1 MRYRIYILLMAMI
14 TMAVIAC
21 VIGEA
26 GTLWIAGLCVASLIT
41 TALLARA
48 VHTPLKAAQNGMY
61 LLREQ
66 DFASRLRPTG
76 QADADRIVELYN
88 TLIDSMRAERLKNL
102 EQDRFLSQV
111 VDVSPLGIAICDF
124 DGRIVQTNR
133 AWDRMQSPQLAL
145 AIDGVADGDTA
156 TVRVADS
163 LIVRISRLWFMDK
176 GFRRRFILVE
186 KLTEE
191 IAAAQKQMFNT
202 IVRTIGHEVNNS
214 LGSVMSVLESL
225 GEMHAGDALAA
236 DAITSCSTS
245 CANLV
250 GFVRGYADIVKLP
263 APVMEQVDLKEWLT
277 RLRPTLQAL
286 GADHG
291 ITLTLILGAGET
303 HSCFDPMLMERVMVN
318 LVKNAVESIAAR
330 KNEAPEKSASADM
343 PDVADASDRQ
353 GAIIV
358 KVDTVS
364 EPEAPTC
371 HLLSVTDNGKGISPE
386 VSRKLFTP
394 FFSTK
399 NPDRGLGLM
408 LVTDILRA
416 HRSRFSL
423 STSAETSLTTFSFTL
438 P

>member
-1 MRYRIYILLMAMI
+1 MVVL
-14 TMAVIAC
+14 TVAVVVCA
-21 VIGEA
+21 VGEA
-26 GTLWIAGLCVASLIT
+26 GTVWIVGLCVALLLV
-41 TALLARA
+41 TALLAQA
-48 VHTPLKAAQNGMY
+48 VHSPLKAVQNGMY

-66 DFASRLRPTG
+66 DFSSRLRPIG
-76 QADADRIVELYN
+76 QADADMVVEVYN
-88 TLIDSMRAERLKNL
+88 SVIDSMRAERLKNL
-102 EQDRFLSQV
+102 EQNRFLSQV
-111 VDVSPLGIAICDF
+111 VDASPLGVAICDF

-133 AWDRMQSPQLAL
+133 AWEKMQSPRLAK
-145 AIDGVADGDTA
+145 AIDSIADGTTG

-186 KLTEE
+186 KLTDE
-191 IAAAQKQMFNT
+191 IVAAEKQMFNT

-225 GEMHAGDALAA
+225 EEMHAGDPLTA
-236 DAITSCSTS
+236 DAITSCSAS

-263 APVMEQVDLKEWLT
+263 APVPEQVDLHEWLM

-286 GADHG
+286 VAGRG
-291 ITLTLILGAGET
+291 ITLEMNLGEGEAP
-303 HSCFDPMLMERVMVN
+303 SRIDPMLMERVLVN
-318 LVKNAVESIAAR
+318 IVKNAAESIGD
-330 KNEAPEKSASADM
+330 EKKG
-343 PDVADASDRQ
+343 V
-353 GAIIV
+353 I
-358 KVDTVS
+358 TVS
-364 EPEAPTC
+364 LAAVTEPDTPAC

-386 VSRKLFTP
+386 ASKKLFTP

-423 STSAETSLTTFSFTL
+423 STSPETSLTTFSFTL

>member
-1 MRYRIYILLMAMI
+1 MVVL
-14 TMAVIAC
+14 TVAVVVCA
-21 VIGEA
+21 VGEG
-26 GTLWIAGLCVASLIT
+26 GTLWIVGLCVALLLV
-41 TALLARA
+41 TALLAQA
-48 VHTPLKAAQNGMY
+48 VHSPLKAVQNGMY

-66 DFASRLRPTG
+66 DFSSRLRPIG
-76 QADADRIVELYN
+76 QADADMVVEVYN
-88 TLIDSMRAERLKNL
+88 SVIDSMRAERLKNL
-102 EQDRFLSQV
+102 EQNRFLSQV
-111 VDVSPLGIAICDF
+111 VDASPLGVAICDF

-133 AWDRMQSPQLAL
+133 AWEKMQSPRLAK
-145 AIDGVADGDTA
+145 AIDSISDGTTD

-186 KLTEE
+186 KLTDE
-191 IAAAQKQMFNT
+191 IVAAEKQMFNT

-225 GEMHAGDALAA
+225 EEMHAGDPLTA
-236 DAITSCSTS
+236 DAITSCSAS

-263 APVMEQVDLKEWLT
+263 APVPEPVDLNEWLM
-277 RLRPTLQAL
+277 RLRPALQAL
-286 GADHG
+286 VTGRG
-291 ITLTLILGAGET
+291 ITLEMNLGEGEAP
-303 HSCFDPMLMERVMVN
+303 SRIDPMLMERVLVN
-318 LVKNAVESIAAR
+318 IVKNAAESIGD
-330 KNEAPEKSASADM
+330 EKKG
-343 PDVADASDRQ
+343 V
-353 GAIIV
+353 I
-358 KVDTVS
+358 TVS
-364 EPEAPTC
+364 LAAVTEPDTPAC

-386 VSRKLFTP
+386 ASKKLFTP

-423 STSAETSLTTFSFTL
+423 STSPETSLTTFSFTL

>member
-1 MRYRIYILLMAMI
+1 MVVL
-14 TMAVIAC
+14 TVAVVVCA
-21 VIGEA
+21 VGEG
-26 GTLWIAGLCVASLIT
+26 GTLWIVGLCVALLLV
-41 TALLARA
+41 TALLAQA
-48 VHTPLKAAQNGMY
+48 VHSPLKAVQNGMY

-66 DFASRLRPTG
+66 DFSSRLRPIG
-76 QADADRIVELYN
+76 QADADMVVEVYN
-88 TLIDSMRAERLKNL
+88 SVIDSMRAERLKNL
-102 EQDRFLSQV
+102 EQNRFLSQV
-111 VDVSPLGIAICDF
+111 VDASPLGVAICDF

-133 AWDRMQSPQLAL
+133 AWEKMQSPRLAK
-145 AIDGVADGDTA
+145 AIDSISDGTTG

-186 KLTEE
+186 KLTDE
-191 IAAAQKQMFNT
+191 IVAAEKQMFNT

-225 GEMHAGDALAA
+225 GEMHAGDALAV

-263 APVMEQVDLKEWLT
+263 APVPEPVDLNEWLM

-286 GADHG
+286 VTGRG
-291 ITLTLILGAGET
+291 ITLEMNLGEGEAP
-303 HSCFDPMLMERVMVN
+303 SRIDPMLMERVLVN
-318 LVKNAVESIAAR
+318 IVKNAAESIGD
-330 KNEAPEKSASADM
+330 EKKG
-343 PDVADASDRQ
+343 V
-353 GAIIV
+353 I
-358 KVDTVS
+358 TVS
-364 EPEAPTC
+364 LAAVTEPDTPAC

-386 VSRKLFTP
+386 ASKKLFTP

-423 STSAETSLTTFSFTL
+423 STSPETSLTTFSFTL

>member
-1 MRYRIYILLMAMI
+1 MRYRIYILLMAI
-14 TMAVIAC
+14 LIIAVVVCA
-21 VIGEA
+21 VGEG
-26 GTLWIAGLCVASLIT
+26 GTLWIVGLCVALLLV
-41 TALLARA
+41 TALLAQA
-48 VHTPLKAAQNGMY
+48 VHSPLKAVQNGMY

-66 DFASRLRPTG
+66 DFSSRLRPIG
-76 QADADRIVELYN
+76 QADADMVVEVYN
-88 TLIDSMRAERLKNL
+88 SVIDSMRAERLKNL
-102 EQDRFLSQV
+102 EQNRFLSQV
-111 VDVSPLGIAICDF
+111 VDASPLGVAICDF

-133 AWDRMQSPQLAL
+133 AWEKMQSPRLAK
-145 AIDGVADGDTA
+145 AIDSIADGTTG

-186 KLTEE
+186 KLTDE
-191 IAAAQKQMFNT
+191 IVAAEKQMFNT

-225 GEMHAGDALAA
+225 EEMHAGDPLTA
-236 DAITSCSTS
+236 DAITSCSAS

-263 APVMEQVDLKEWLT
+263 APVPEQIDLNEWLM

-286 GADHG
+286 VTGRA
-291 ITLTLILGAGET
+291 ITLEMNLGEGEAP
-303 HSCFDPMLMERVMVN
+303 SRIDPMLMERVLVN
-318 LVKNAVESIAAR
+318 IVKNAAESIGD
-330 KNEAPEKSASADM
+330 EKKG
-343 PDVADASDRQ
+343 V
-353 GAIIV
+353 I
-358 KVDTVS
+358 TVS
-364 EPEAPTC
+364 LAAVTEPDTPAC
-371 HLLSVTDNGKGISPE
+371 HLLAVTDNGKGISPE
-386 VSRKLFTP
+386 ASKKLFTP

-423 STSAETSLTTFSFTL
+423 STSPETSLTTFSFTL

>member
-1 MRYRIYILLMAMI
+1 MRYRIYILLMVVITVAMI
-14 TMAVIAC
+14 ACAV
-21 VIGEA
+21 GEV

-48 VHTPLKAAQNGMY
+48 VHTPLKAVQNGMY

-66 DFASRLRPTG
+66 DFSSRLRPIG
-76 QADADRIVELYN
+76 QADADMVVEVYN
-88 TLIDSMRAERLKNL
+88 SVIDSMRAERLKNL
-102 EQDRFLSQV
+102 EQNRFLSQV
-111 VDVSPLGIAICDF
+111 VDASPLGVAICDF

-133 AWDRMQSPQLAL
+133 AWEKMQSPRLAK
-145 AIDGVADGDTA
+145 AIDSISDGTTG

-186 KLTEE
+186 KLTDE
-191 IAAAQKQMFNT
+191 IVAAEKQMFNT

-225 GEMHAGDALAA
+225 GEMHAGDPLTA
-236 DAITSCSTS
+236 DAITSCSAS

-263 APVMEQVDLKEWLT
+263 APVPEPVDLNEWLM
-277 RLRPTLQAL
+277 RLRPALQAL
-286 GADHG
+286 VTGRG
-291 ITLTLILGAGET
+291 ITLEMNLGAGEAP
-303 HSCFDPMLMERVMVN
+303 SRIDPMLMERVLVN
-318 LVKNAVESIAAR
+318 IVKNAAESIGD
-330 KNEAPEKSASADM
+330 EKKG
-343 PDVADASDRQ
+343 V
-353 GAIIV
+353 I
-358 KVDTVS
+358 TVS
-364 EPEAPTC
+364 LAAVTEPDTPAC

-386 VSRKLFTP
+386 ASKKLFTP

-423 STSAETSLTTFSFTL
+423 STSPETSLTTFSFTL

>member
-1 MRYRIYILLMAMI
+1 MRYRVYIVLMVVL
-14 TMAVIAC
+14 TVAVVVCA
-21 VIGEA
+21 VGEG
-26 GTLWIAGLCVASLIT
+26 GTLWIVGLCVALLLV
-41 TALLARA
+41 TALLAQA
-48 VHTPLKAAQNGMY
+48 VHSPLKAVQNGMY

-66 DFASRLRPTG
+66 DFSSRLRPIG
-76 QADADRIVELYN
+76 QADADMVVEVYN
-88 TLIDSMRAERLKNL
+88 SVIDSMRAERLKNL
-102 EQDRFLSQV
+102 EQNRFLSQV
-111 VDVSPLGIAICDF
+111 VDASPLGVAICDF

-133 AWDRMQSPQLAL
+133 AWEKMQSPRLAK
-145 AIDGVADGDTA
+145 AIDSISDGTTG

-186 KLTEE
+186 KLTDE
-191 IAAAQKQMFNT
+191 IVAAEKQMFNT

-225 GEMHAGDALAA
+225 GEMHAGDALAV

-263 APVMEQVDLKEWLT
+263 APVPEPVDLNEWLM

-286 GADHG
+286 VTGRG
-291 ITLTLILGAGET
+291 ITLEMNLGEGEAP
-303 HSCFDPMLMERVMVN
+303 SRIDPMLMERVLVN
-318 LVKNAVESIAAR
+318 IVKNAAESIGD
-330 KNEAPEKSASADM
+330 EKKG
-343 PDVADASDRQ
+343 V
-353 GAIIV
+353 I
-358 KVDTVS
+358 TVS
-364 EPEAPTC
+364 LAAVTEPDTPAC

-386 VSRKLFTP
+386 ASKKLFTP

-423 STSAETSLTTFSFTL
+423 STSPETSLTTFSFTL

>member
-1 MRYRIYILLMAMI
+1 MVVL
-14 TMAVIAC
+14 TVAVVVCA
-21 VIGEA
+21 VGEG
-26 GTLWIAGLCVASLIT
+26 GTLWIVGLCVALLLV
-41 TALLARA
+41 TALLAQA
-48 VHTPLKAAQNGMY
+48 VHSPLKAVQNGMY

-66 DFASRLRPTG
+66 DFSSRLRPIG
-76 QADADRIVELYN
+76 QADADMVVEVYN
-88 TLIDSMRAERLKNL
+88 SVIDSMRAERLKNL
-102 EQDRFLSQV
+102 EQNRFLSQV
-111 VDVSPLGIAICDF
+111 VDASPLGVAICDF

-133 AWDRMQSPQLAL
+133 AWEKMQSPRLAK
-145 AIDGVADGDTA
+145 AIDSIADGTTG

-186 KLTEE
+186 KLTDEI
-191 IAAAQKQMFNT
+191 IAAEKQMFNT

-225 GEMHAGDALAA
+225 EEMHAGDPLTA
-236 DAITSCSTS
+236 DAITSCSAS

-263 APVMEQVDLKEWLT
+263 APVPEQIDLHEWLM
-277 RLRPTLQAL
+277 RLRPALQAL
-286 GADHG
+286 VAGRG
-291 ITLTLILGAGET
+291 ITLEMNLGEGEAP
-303 HSCFDPMLMERVMVN
+303 SRIDPMLMERVLVN
-318 LVKNAVESIAAR
+318 IVKNAAESIGD
-330 KNEAPEKSASADM
+330 EKKG
-343 PDVADASDRQ
+343 V
-353 GAIIV
+353 I
-358 KVDTVS
+358 TVS
-364 EPEAPTC
+364 LAAVTEPDTPAC

-386 VSRKLFTP
+386 ASKKLFTP

-423 STSAETSLTTFSFTL
+423 STSPDTSLTTFSFTL

>member
-1 MRYRIYILLMAMI
+1 MRYRVYIVLMVVL
-14 TMAVIAC
+14 TVAVVVCA
-21 VIGEA
+21 VGEG
-26 GTLWIAGLCVASLIT
+26 GTLWIVGLCVALLLV
-41 TALLARA
+41 TALLAQA
-48 VHTPLKAAQNGMY
+48 VHSPLKAVQNGMY

-66 DFASRLRPTG
+66 DFSSRLRPIG
-76 QADADRIVELYN
+76 QADADMVVEVYN
-88 TLIDSMRAERLKNL
+88 SVIDSMRAERLKNL
-102 EQDRFLSQV
+102 EQNRFLSQV
-111 VDVSPLGIAICDF
+111 VDASPLGVAICDF

-133 AWDRMQSPQLAL
+133 AWEKMQSPRLAK
-145 AIDGVADGDTA
+145 AIDSISDGTTG

-186 KLTEE
+186 KLTDE
-191 IAAAQKQMFNT
+191 IVAAEKQMFNT

-225 GEMHAGDALAA
+225 EEMHAGDPLTA
-236 DAITSCSTS
+236 DAITSCSAS

-263 APVMEQVDLKEWLT
+263 APVPEQVDLNEWLM
-277 RLRPTLQAL
+277 RLRPALQAL
-286 GADHG
+286 VTGRG
-291 ITLTLILGAGET
+291 ITLEMNLGEGEAP
-303 HSCFDPMLMERVMVN
+303 SRIDPMLMERVLVN
-318 LVKNAVESIAAR
+318 IVKNAAESIGD
-330 KNEAPEKSASADM
+330 EKKG
-343 PDVADASDRQ
+343 V
-353 GAIIV
+353 I
-358 KVDTVS
+358 TVS
-364 EPEAPTC
+364 LAAVTEPDTPAC

-386 VSRKLFTP
+386 ASKKLFTP

-423 STSAETSLTTFSFTL
+423 STSPETSLTTFSFTL

>member
-1 MRYRIYILLMAMI
+1 MVVL
-14 TMAVIAC
+14 TVAVVVCA
-21 VIGEA
+21 VGEA
-26 GTLWIAGLCVASLIT
+26 GTVWIVGLCVALLLV
-41 TALLARA
+41 TALLAQA
-48 VHTPLKAAQNGMY
+48 VHSPLKAVQNGMY

-66 DFASRLRPTG
+66 DFSSRLRPIG
-76 QADADRIVELYN
+76 QADADMVVEVYN
-88 TLIDSMRAERLKNL
+88 SVIDSMRAERLKNL
-102 EQDRFLSQV
+102 EQNRFLSQV
-111 VDVSPLGIAICDF
+111 VDASPLGVAICDF

-133 AWDRMQSPQLAL
+133 AWEKMQSPRLAK
-145 AIDGVADGDTA
+145 AIDSISDGTTG

-186 KLTEE
+186 KLTDE
-191 IAAAQKQMFNT
+191 IVAAEKQMFNT

-225 GEMHAGDALAA
+225 GEMHAGDPLTA
-236 DAITSCSTS
+236 DAITSCSAS

-263 APVMEQVDLKEWLT
+263 APVPEQVDLHEWLM
-277 RLRPTLQAL
+277 RLRPALQAL
-286 GADHG
+286 VAGRG
-291 ITLTLILGAGET
+291 ITLEMNLGEGEAP
-303 HSCFDPMLMERVMVN
+303 SRIDPMLMERVLVN
-318 LVKNAVESIAAR
+318 IVKNAAESIGD
-330 KNEAPEKSASADM
+330 EKKG
-343 PDVADASDRQ
+343 V
-353 GAIIV
+353 I
-358 KVDTVS
+358 TVS
-364 EPEAPTC
+364 LAAVTEPDTPAC

-386 VSRKLFTP
+386 ASKKLFTP

-408 LVTDILRA
+408 LVTDILRD

-423 STSAETSLTTFSFTL
+423 STSPETSLTTFSFTL

>member
-1 MRYRIYILLMAMI
+1 MRYRIYILLMVVITVAMI
-14 TMAVIAC
+14 ACAV
-21 VIGEA
+21 GEA
-26 GTLWIAGLCVASLIT
+26 GTLWIVGLCVALLLV
-41 TALLARA
+41 TALLAQA
-48 VHTPLKAAQNGMY
+48 VHSPLKAVQNGMY

-76 QADADRIVELYN
+76 QADADMVVEVYN
-88 TLIDSMRAERLKNL
+88 SVIDSMRAERLKNL
-102 EQDRFLSQV
+102 EQNRFLSQV
-111 VDVSPLGIAICDF
+111 VDASPLGVAICDF

-133 AWDRMQSPQLAL
+133 AWEKMQSPRLAK
-145 AIDGVADGDTA
+145 AIDSISDGTTG

-186 KLTEE
+186 KLTDE
-191 IAAAQKQMFNT
+191 IVAAEKQMFNT

-225 GEMHAGDALAA
+225 GEMHAGDALAV

-263 APVMEQVDLKEWLT
+263 APVPEPVDLNEWLM
-277 RLRPTLQAL
+277 RLRPALQAL
-286 GADHG
+286 VTGRG
-291 ITLTLILGAGET
+291 ITLEMNLGEGEAP
-303 HSCFDPMLMERVMVN
+303 SRIDPMLMERVLVN
-318 LVKNAVESIAAR
+318 IVKNAAESIGD
-330 KNEAPEKSASADM
+330 EKKG
-343 PDVADASDRQ
+343 V
-353 GAIIV
+353 I
-358 KVDTVS
+358 TVS
-364 EPEAPTC
+364 LAAVTEPDTPAC

-386 VSRKLFTP
+386 ASKKLFTP

-423 STSAETSLTTFSFTL
+423 STSPETSLTTFSFTL

>member
-1 MRYRIYILLMAMI
+1 MVVL
-14 TMAVIAC
+14 TVAVVVCA
-21 VIGEA
+21 VGEG
-26 GTLWIAGLCVASLIT
+26 GTLWIVGLCVALLLV
-41 TALLARA
+41 TALLAQA
-48 VHTPLKAAQNGMY
+48 VHSPLKAVQNGMY

-66 DFASRLRPTG
+66 DFSSRLRPIG
-76 QADADRIVELYN
+76 QADADMVVEVYN
-88 TLIDSMRAERLKNL
+88 SVIDSMRAERLKNL
-102 EQDRFLSQV
+102 EQNHFLSQV
-111 VDVSPLGIAICDF
+111 VDASPLGVAICDF

-133 AWDRMQSPQLAL
+133 AWEKMQSPRLAK
-145 AIDGVADGDTA
+145 AIDSISDGTTG

-186 KLTEE
+186 KLTDE
-191 IAAAQKQMFNT
+191 IVAAEKQMFNT

-225 GEMHAGDALAA
+225 EEMHAGDPLTA
-236 DAITSCSTS
+236 DAITSCSAS

-263 APVMEQVDLKEWLT
+263 APVPEQVDLQEWLM
-277 RLRPTLQAL
+277 RLRPALQAL
-286 GADHG
+286 VAGRG
-291 ITLTLILGAGET
+291 ITLEMNLGEGEAP
-303 HSCFDPMLMERVMVN
+303 SRIDPMLMERVLVN
-318 LVKNAVESIAAR
+318 IVKNAAESIGD
-330 KNEAPEKSASADM
+330 EKKG
-343 PDVADASDRQ
+343 V
-353 GAIIV
+353 I
-358 KVDTVS
+358 TVS
-364 EPEAPTC
+364 LAAVTEPDTPAC

-386 VSRKLFTP
+386 ASKKLFTP

-423 STSAETSLTTFSFTL
+423 STSPETSLTTFSFTL

>member
-1 MRYRIYILLMAMI
+1 MVVL
-14 TMAVIAC
+14 TVAVVVCA
-21 VIGEA
+21 VGEV
-26 GTLWIAGLCVASLIT
+26 GTLWIIGLCVASLIT

-48 VHTPLKAAQNGMY
+48 VHTPLKAVQNGMY

-66 DFASRLRPTG
+66 DFSSRLRPIG
-76 QADADRIVELYN
+76 QADADMVVEVYN
-88 TLIDSMRAERLKNL
+88 SVIDSMRAERLKNL
-102 EQDRFLSQV
+102 EQNRFLSQV
-111 VDVSPLGIAICDF
+111 VDASPLGVAICDF

-133 AWDRMQSPQLAL
+133 AWEKMQSPRLAK
-145 AIDGVADGDTA
+145 AIDSISDGTTG

-186 KLTEE
+186 KLTDE
-191 IAAAQKQMFNT
+191 IVAAEKQMFNN

-225 GEMHAGDALAA
+225 EEMHAGDPLTA
-236 DAITSCSTS
+236 DAITSCSAS

-263 APVMEQVDLKEWLT
+263 ALVPEPVDLNEWLI
-277 RLRPTLQAL
+277 RLRPALQAL
-286 GADHG
+286 VTGRG
-291 ITLTLILGAGET
+291 ITLEMNLGEGEAP
-303 HSCFDPMLMERVMVN
+303 SRIDPMLMERVLVN
-318 LVKNAVESIAAR
+318 IVKNAAESIGD
-330 KNEAPEKSASADM
+330 EKKG
-343 PDVADASDRQ
+343 V
-353 GAIIV
+353 I
-358 KVDTVS
+358 TVS
-364 EPEAPTC
+364 LAAVTEPDTPAC

-386 VSRKLFTP
+386 ASKKLFTP

-423 STSAETSLTTFSFTL
+423 STSPETSLTTFSFTL

>member
-1 MRYRIYILLMAMI
+1 MVVL
-14 TMAVIAC
+14 TVAVMVCA
-21 VIGEA
+21 VGVG
-26 GTLWIAGLCVASLIT
+26 GTLWIVGLCVALLLV
-41 TALLARA
+41 TALLAQA
-48 VHTPLKAAQNGMY
+48 VHSPLKAVQNGMY

-66 DFASRLRPTG
+66 DFSSRLRPIG
-76 QADADRIVELYN
+76 QADADMVVEVYN
-88 TLIDSMRAERLKNL
+88 SVIDSMRAERLKNL
-102 EQDRFLSQV
+102 EQNHFLSQV
-111 VDVSPLGIAICDF
+111 VDASPLGVAICDF

-133 AWDRMQSPQLAL
+133 AWEKMQSPRLAK
-145 AIDGVADGDTA
+145 AIDSISDGTTG

-186 KLTEE
+186 KLTDE
-191 IAAAQKQMFNT
+191 IVAAEKQMFNT

-225 GEMHAGDALAA
+225 EEMHAGDPLTA
-236 DAITSCSTS
+236 DAITSCSAS

-263 APVMEQVDLKEWLT
+263 APVPEQVDLNEWLM

-286 GADHG
+286 VTGRA
-291 ITLTLILGAGET
+291 ITLEMNLGEGEAP
-303 HSCFDPMLMERVMVN
+303 SRIDPMLMERVLVN
-318 LVKNAVESIAAR
+318 IVKNAAESIGD
-330 KNEAPEKSASADM
+330 EKKGVIAVSLTAVTE
-343 PDVADASDRQ
+343 PDTPA
-353 GAIIV
+353 
-358 KVDTVS
+358 
-364 EPEAPTC
+364 C

-386 VSRKLFTP
+386 ASKKLFTP

-423 STSAETSLTTFSFTL
+423 STSPETSLTTFSFTL

>member
-1 MRYRIYILLMAMI
+1 MVVL
-14 TMAVIAC
+14 TVAVVVCA
-21 VIGEA
+21 VGEG
-26 GTLWIAGLCVASLIT
+26 GTLWIVGLCVALLLV
-41 TALLARA
+41 TALLAQA
-48 VHTPLKAAQNGMY
+48 VHSPLKAVQNGMY

-66 DFASRLRPTG
+66 DFSSRLRPIG
-76 QADADRIVELYN
+76 QADADMVVEVYN
-88 TLIDSMRAERLKNL
+88 SVIDSMRAERLKNL
-102 EQDRFLSQV
+102 EQNRFLSQV
-111 VDVSPLGIAICDF
+111 VDASPLGVAICDF

-133 AWDRMQSPQLAL
+133 AWDRMQSATLSH

-191 IAAAQKQMFNT
+191 IVAAQKQMFNT

-225 GEMHAGDALAA
+225 EEMHAGDPLTA
-236 DAITSCSTS
+236 DAITSCSAS

-263 APVMEQVDLKEWLT
+263 APVPEPVDLNEWLM
-277 RLRPTLQAL
+277 RLRPALQAL
-286 GADHG
+286 VAGRG
-291 ITLTLILGAGET
+291 ITLEMNLGEGEAP
-303 HSCFDPMLMERVMVN
+303 SRIDPMLMERVLVN
-318 LVKNAVESIAAR
+318 IVKNAAESIGD
-330 KNEAPEKSASADM
+330 EKRG
-343 PDVADASDRQ
+343 V
-353 GAIIV
+353 I
-358 KVDTVS
+358 TVS
-364 EPEAPTC
+364 LAAVTEPDTPAC

-386 VSRKLFTP
+386 ASKKLFTP

-423 STSAETSLTTFSFTL
+423 STSPDTSLTTFSFTL

>member
-1 MRYRIYILLMAMI
+1 MVVL
-14 TMAVIAC
+14 TVAVMVCA
-21 VIGEA
+21 VGEA
-26 GTLWIAGLCVASLIT
+26 GSLWIVGLCVALLLV
-41 TALLARA
+41 TALLAQA
-48 VHTPLKAAQNGMY
+48 VHSPLKAVQNGMY

-66 DFASRLRPTG
+66 DFSSRLRPIG
-76 QADADRIVELYN
+76 QADADMIVEVYN

-102 EQDRFLSQV
+102 EQNRFLSQV
-111 VDVSPLGIAICDF
+111 VDASPLGVAICDF

-133 AWDRMQSPQLAL
+133 AWDRMQSPRLAK
-145 AIDGVADGDTA
+145 AIDSIADGTTG

-186 KLTEE
+186 KLTDE
-191 IAAAQKQMFNT
+191 IVAAEKQMFNT

-225 GEMHAGDALAA
+225 EEMHAGDPLTA
-236 DAITSCSTS
+236 DAITSCSAS

-263 APVMEQVDLKEWLT
+263 APVPEQIDLHEWLM
-277 RLRPTLQAL
+277 RLRPALQAL
-286 GADHG
+286 VAGRG
-291 ITLTLILGAGET
+291 ITLEMNLGEGEAP
-303 HSCFDPMLMERVMVN
+303 SRIDPMLMERVLVN
-318 LVKNAVESIAAR
+318 IVKNAAESIGD
-330 KNEAPEKSASADM
+330 EKRG
-343 PDVADASDRQ
+343 V
-353 GAIIV
+353 I
-358 KVDTVS
+358 TVS
-364 EPEAPTC
+364 LAAVTEPDTPAC
-371 HLLSVTDNGKGISPE
+371 HLLAVTDNGKGISPE
-386 VSRKLFTP
+386 ASKKLFTP

-423 STSAETSLTTFSFTL
+423 STSPETSLTTFSFTL

>member
-1 MRYRIYILLMAMI
+1 MVVL
-14 TMAVIAC
+14 TVAVVVCA
-21 VIGEA
+21 VGEG
-26 GTLWIAGLCVASLIT
+26 GTLWIVGLCVALLLV
-41 TALLARA
+41 TALLAQA
-48 VHTPLKAAQNGMY
+48 VHSPLKAVQNGMY

-66 DFASRLRPTG
+66 DFSSRLRPIG
-76 QADADRIVELYN
+76 QADADMVVEVYN
-88 TLIDSMRAERLKNL
+88 SVIDSMRAERLKNL
-102 EQDRFLSQV
+102 EQNRFLSQV
-111 VDVSPLGIAICDF
+111 VDASPLGVAICDF

-133 AWDRMQSPQLAL
+133 AWEKMQSPRLAK
-145 AIDGVADGDTA
+145 AIDSISDGTTG

-186 KLTEE
+186 KLTDE
-191 IAAAQKQMFNT
+191 IVAAEKQMFNT

-225 GEMHAGDALAA
+225 GEMHAGDALAV

-263 APVMEQVDLKEWLT
+263 APVPEPVDLNEWLM
-277 RLRPTLQAL
+277 RLRPALQAL
-286 GADHG
+286 VTGRG
-291 ITLTLILGAGET
+291 ITLEMNLGEGEAP
-303 HSCFDPMLMERVMVN
+303 SRIDPMLMERVLVN
-318 LVKNAVESIAAR
+318 IVKNAAESIGD
-330 KNEAPEKSASADM
+330 EKKG
-343 PDVADASDRQ
+343 V
-353 GAIIV
+353 I
-358 KVDTVS
+358 TVS
-364 EPEAPTC
+364 LAAVTEPDTPAC

-386 VSRKLFTP
+386 ASKKLFTP

>member
-1 MRYRIYILLMAMI
+1 MRYRVYIVLMVVL
-14 TMAVIAC
+14 TVAVVVCA
-21 VIGEA
+21 VGEG
-26 GTLWIAGLCVASLIT
+26 GTLWIVGLCVALLLV
-41 TALLARA
+41 TALLAQA
-48 VHTPLKAAQNGMY
+48 VHSPLKAVQNGMY

-66 DFASRLRPTG
+66 DFSSRLRPIG
-76 QADADRIVELYN
+76 QADADMVVEVYN
-88 TLIDSMRAERLKNL
+88 SVIDSMRAERLKNL
-102 EQDRFLSQV
+102 EQNRFLSQV
-111 VDVSPLGIAICDF
+111 VDASPLGVAICDF

-133 AWDRMQSPQLAL
+133 AWEKMQSPRLAK
-145 AIDGVADGDTA
+145 AIDSISDGTTG

-186 KLTEE
+186 KLTDE
-191 IAAAQKQMFNT
+191 IVAAEKQMFNT

-225 GEMHAGDALAA
+225 GEMHAGDALAV

-263 APVMEQVDLKEWLT
+263 APVPEPVDLNEWLM

-286 GADHG
+286 VTGRG
-291 ITLTLILGAGET
+291 ITLEMNLGEGEAP
-303 HSCFDPMLMERVMVN
+303 SRIDPMLMERVLVN
-318 LVKNAVESIAAR
+318 IVKNAAESIGD
-330 KNEAPEKSASADM
+330 EKKG
-343 PDVADASDRQ
+343 V
-353 GAIIV
+353 I
-358 KVDTVS
+358 TVS
-364 EPEAPTC
+364 LAAVTEPDTPAC
-371 HLLSVTDNGKGISPE
+371 HLLSVSDNGKGISPE
-386 VSRKLFTP
+386 ASKKLFTP

-423 STSAETSLTTFSFTL
+423 STSPETSLTTFSFTL

>member
-1 MRYRIYILLMAMI
+1 MVVL
-14 TMAVIAC
+14 TVAVMVCA
-21 VIGEA
+21 VGEG
-26 GTLWIAGLCVASLIT
+26 GTLWIVGLCVALLLV
-41 TALLARA
+41 TALLAQA
-48 VHTPLKAAQNGMY
+48 VHSPLKAVQNGMY

-66 DFASRLRPTG
+66 DFSSRLRPIG
-76 QADADRIVELYN
+76 QADADMVVEVYN
-88 TLIDSMRAERLKNL
+88 SVIDSMRAERLKNL
-102 EQDRFLSQV
+102 EQNRFLSQV
-111 VDVSPLGIAICDF
+111 VDASPLGVAICDF
-124 DGRIVQTNR
+124 DGRIVQNNR
-133 AWDRMQSPQLAL
+133 AWEKMQSPRLAK
-145 AIDGVADGDTA
+145 AIDSISDGTTG

-186 KLTEE
+186 KLTDE
-191 IAAAQKQMFNT
+191 IVAAEKQMFNT

-225 GEMHAGDALAA
+225 EEMHAGDPLTA
-236 DAITSCSTS
+236 DAITSCSAS

-263 APVMEQVDLKEWLT
+263 APVPEQIDLNEWLM

-286 GADHG
+286 VTGRA
-291 ITLTLILGAGET
+291 ITLEMNLGEGEAP
-303 HSCFDPMLMERVMVN
+303 SRIDPMLMERVLVN
-318 LVKNAVESIAAR
+318 IVKNAAESIGD
-330 KNEAPEKSASADM
+330 EKKG
-343 PDVADASDRQ
+343 V
-353 GAIIV
+353 I
-358 KVDTVS
+358 TVS
-364 EPEAPTC
+364 LAAVTEPDTPAC

-386 VSRKLFTP
+386 ASKKLFTP

-423 STSAETSLTTFSFTL
+423 STSPDTTLTTFSFTL

>member
-1 MRYRIYILLMAMI
+1 MVVL
-14 TMAVIAC
+14 TVAVMVCA
-21 VIGEA
+21 VGEG
-26 GTLWIAGLCVASLIT
+26 GTLWIVGLCVALLLV
-41 TALLARA
+41 TALLAQA
-48 VHTPLKAAQNGMY
+48 VHSPLKAVQNGMY

-66 DFASRLRPTG
+66 DFSSRLRPIG
-76 QADADRIVELYN
+76 QADADMVVEVYN
-88 TLIDSMRAERLKNL
+88 SVIDSMRAERLKNL
-102 EQDRFLSQV
+102 EQNRFLSQV
-111 VDVSPLGIAICDF
+111 VDASPLGVAICDF

-133 AWDRMQSPQLAL
+133 AWEKMQSPRLAK
-145 AIDGVADGDTA
+145 AIDSISDGTTG

-186 KLTEE
+186 KLTDE
-191 IAAAQKQMFNT
+191 IVAAEKQMFNT

-225 GEMHAGDALAA
+225 GEMHAGDALAV

-263 APVMEQVDLKEWLT
+263 APVPEPVDLNEWLM

-286 GADHG
+286 VTGRG
-291 ITLTLILGAGET
+291 ITLEMNLGEGEAP
-303 HSCFDPMLMERVMVN
+303 SRIDPMLMERVLVN
-318 LVKNAVESIAAR
+318 IVKNAAESIGD
-330 KNEAPEKSASADM
+330 EKKG
-343 PDVADASDRQ
+343 V
-353 GAIIV
+353 I
-358 KVDTVS
+358 TVS
-364 EPEAPTC
+364 LAAVTEPDTPAC

-386 VSRKLFTP
+386 ASKKLFTP

-423 STSAETSLTTFSFTL
+423 STSPETSLTTFSFTL

>member
-1 MRYRIYILLMAMI
+1 MRYRIYILLMVVITVAMI
-14 TMAVIAC
+14 ACAV
-21 VIGEA
+21 GEA

-41 TALLARA
+41 TALLAQA

-66 DFASRLRPTG
+66 DFASRLRPIG

-111 VDVSPLGIAICDF
+111 VDISPLGIAICDF

-133 AWDRMQSPQLAL
+133 AWDRMQSATLSH

-186 KLTEE
+186 KLTDE
-191 IAAAQKQMFNT
+191 IVAAEKQMFNT

-225 GEMHAGDALAA
+225 EEMHAGDPLTA
-236 DAITSCSTS
+236 DAITSCSAS

-263 APVMEQVDLKEWLT
+263 APVPEQVDLNEWLM
-277 RLRPTLQAL
+277 RLRPALQAL
-286 GADHG
+286 VTGRG
-291 ITLTLILGAGET
+291 ITLEMNLGEGEAP
-303 HSCFDPMLMERVMVN
+303 SRIDPMLMERVLVN
-318 LVKNAVESIAAR
+318 IVKNAAESIGD
-330 KNEAPEKSASADM
+330 EKKG
-343 PDVADASDRQ
+343 V
-353 GAIIV
+353 I
-358 KVDTVS
+358 TVS
-364 EPEAPTC
+364 LAAVTEPDTPAC

-386 VSRKLFTP
+386 ASKKLFTP

-416 HRSRFSL
+416 HCSRFSL
-423 STSAETSLTTFSFTL
+423 STSPETSLTTFSFTL

>member
-1 MRYRIYILLMAMI
+1 MVVL
-14 TMAVIAC
+14 TVAVVVCA
-21 VIGEA
+21 VGEA
-26 GTLWIAGLCVASLIT
+26 GTVWIVGLCVALLLV
-41 TALLARA
+41 TALLAQA
-48 VHTPLKAAQNGMY
+48 VHSPLKAVQNGMY

-66 DFASRLRPTG
+66 DFSSRLRPIG
-76 QADADRIVELYN
+76 QADADMVVEVYN
-88 TLIDSMRAERLKNL
+88 SVIDSMRAERLKNL
-102 EQDRFLSQV
+102 EQNRFLSQV
-111 VDVSPLGIAICDF
+111 VDASPLGVAICDF

-133 AWDRMQSPQLAL
+133 AWEKMQSPRLAK
-145 AIDGVADGDTA
+145 AIDSISDGTTG

-186 KLTEE
+186 KLTDE
-191 IAAAQKQMFNT
+191 IVAAEKQMFNT

-225 GEMHAGDALAA
+225 GEMHAGDPLTA
-236 DAITSCSTS
+236 DAITSCSAS

-263 APVMEQVDLKEWLT
+263 APVPEQVDLHEWLM
-277 RLRPTLQAL
+277 RLRPALQAL
-286 GADHG
+286 VAGRG
-291 ITLTLILGAGET
+291 ITLEMNLGEGEAP
-303 HSCFDPMLMERVMVN
+303 SRIDPMLMERVLVN
-318 LVKNAVESIAAR
+318 IVKNAAESIGD
-330 KNEAPEKSASADM
+330 EKKG
-343 PDVADASDRQ
+343 V
-353 GAIIV
+353 I
-358 KVDTVS
+358 TVS
-364 EPEAPTC
+364 LAAVTEPDTPAC

-386 VSRKLFTP
+386 ASKKLFTP

-423 STSAETSLTTFSFTL
+423 STSPETSLTTFSFTL

>member
-1 MRYRIYILLMAMI
+1 MRYRIYILLMAI
-14 TMAVIAC
+14 LIIAVMVCA
-21 VIGEA
+21 VGEG
-26 GTLWIAGLCVASLIT
+26 GTLWIVGLCVALLLV
-41 TALLARA
+41 TALLAQA
-48 VHTPLKAAQNGMY
+48 VHSPLKAVQNGMY

-66 DFASRLRPTG
+66 DFSSRLRPIG
-76 QADADRIVELYN
+76 QADADMVVEVYN
-88 TLIDSMRAERLKNL
+88 SVIDSMRAERLKNL
-102 EQDRFLSQV
+102 EQNRFLSQV
-111 VDVSPLGIAICDF
+111 VDASPLGVAICDF

-133 AWDRMQSPQLAL
+133 AWEKMQSSRLAK
-145 AIDGVADGDTA
+145 AIDSIADGTTG

-186 KLTEE
+186 KLTDE
-191 IAAAQKQMFNT
+191 IVAAEKQMFNT

-225 GEMHAGDALAA
+225 EEMHAGDPLTA
-236 DAITSCSTS
+236 DAITSCSAS

-263 APVMEQVDLKEWLT
+263 APVPEQVDLHEWLM

-286 GADHG
+286 VTGRG
-291 ITLTLILGAGET
+291 ITLEMNLGEGEAP
-303 HSCFDPMLMERVMVN
+303 SRIDPMLMERVLVN
-318 LVKNAVESIAAR
+318 IVKNAAESIGD
-330 KNEAPEKSASADM
+330 EKKG
-343 PDVADASDRQ
+343 V
-353 GAIIV
+353 I
-358 KVDTVS
+358 TVS
-364 EPEAPTC
+364 LAAVTEPDTPAC

-386 VSRKLFTP
+386 ASKKLFTP

-423 STSAETSLTTFSFTL
+423 STSPETSLTTFSFTL

>member
-1 MRYRIYILLMAMI
+1 MRYRVYIVLMVVL
-14 TMAVIAC
+14 TVAVMVCA
-21 VIGEA
+21 VGEA
-26 GTLWIAGLCVASLIT
+26 GSLWIVGLCVALLLV
-41 TALLARA
+41 TALLAQA
-48 VHTPLKAAQNGMY
+48 VHSPLKAVQNGMY

-66 DFASRLRPTG
+66 DFSSRLRPIG
-76 QADADRIVELYN
+76 QADADMVVEVYN
-88 TLIDSMRAERLKNL
+88 SVIDSMRAERLKNL
-102 EQDRFLSQV
+102 EQNRFLSQV
-111 VDVSPLGIAICDF
+111 VDASPLGVAICDF

-133 AWDRMQSPQLAL
+133 AWEKMQSPRLAK
-145 AIDGVADGDTA
+145 AIDSIADGTTG

-186 KLTEE
+186 KLTDE
-191 IAAAQKQMFNT
+191 IVAAEKQMFNT

-225 GEMHAGDALAA
+225 EEMHAGDPLTA
-236 DAITSCSTS
+236 DAITSCSAS

-263 APVMEQVDLKEWLT
+263 APVPEPVDLNEWLM
-277 RLRPTLQAL
+277 RLRPALQAL
-286 GADHG
+286 VTGRG
-291 ITLTLILGAGET
+291 ITLEMNLGEGEAP
-303 HSCFDPMLMERVMVN
+303 SRIDPMLMERVLVN
-318 LVKNAVESIAAR
+318 IVKNAAESIGD
-330 KNEAPEKSASADM
+330 EKKG
-343 PDVADASDRQ
+343 V
-353 GAIIV
+353 I
-358 KVDTVS
+358 TVS
-364 EPEAPTC
+364 LAAVTEPDTPAC

-386 VSRKLFTP
+386 ASKKLFTP

-423 STSAETSLTTFSFTL
+423 STSPETSLTTFSFTL

>member
-1 MRYRIYILLMAMI
+1 MVVL
-14 TMAVIAC
+14 TVAVVVCA
-21 VIGEA
+21 VGEG
-26 GTLWIAGLCVASLIT
+26 GTLWIVGLCVALLLV
-41 TALLARA
+41 TALLAQA
-48 VHTPLKAAQNGMY
+48 VHSPLKAVQNGMY

-66 DFASRLRPTG
+66 DFSSRLRPIG
-76 QADADRIVELYN
+76 QADADMVVEVYN
-88 TLIDSMRAERLKNL
+88 SVIDSMRAERLKNL
-102 EQDRFLSQV
+102 EQNRFLSQV

-133 AWDRMQSPQLAL
+133 AWDRMQSATLSH

-186 KLTEE
+186 KLTDE
-191 IAAAQKQMFNT
+191 IVAAEKQMFNT

-225 GEMHAGDALAA
+225 EEMHAGDPLTA
-236 DAITSCSTS
+236 DAITSCSAS

-263 APVMEQVDLKEWLT
+263 APVPEPVDLNEWLM
-277 RLRPTLQAL
+277 RLRPALQAL
-286 GADHG
+286 VTGRG
-291 ITLTLILGAGET
+291 ITLEMNLGEGEAP
-303 HSCFDPMLMERVMVN
+303 SRIDPMLMERVLVN
-318 LVKNAVESIAAR
+318 IVKNAAESIGD
-330 KNEAPEKSASADM
+330 EKKG
-343 PDVADASDRQ
+343 V
-353 GAIIV
+353 I
-358 KVDTVS
+358 TVS
-364 EPEAPTC
+364 LAAVTEPDTPAC

-386 VSRKLFTP
+386 ASKKLFTP

-423 STSAETSLTTFSFTL
+423 STSPETSLTTFSFTL

>member
-133 AWDRMQSPQLAL
+133 AWDRMQSATLSH

-186 KLTEE
+186 KLTDE
-191 IAAAQKQMFNT
+191 IVAAEKQMFNT

-225 GEMHAGDALAA
+225 EEMHAGDPLTA
-236 DAITSCSTS
+236 DAITSCSAS

-263 APVMEQVDLKEWLT
+263 APVPEQIDLNEWLM
-277 RLRPTLQAL
+277 RLRPALQAL
-286 GADHG
+286 VTGRG
-291 ITLTLILGAGET
+291 ITLEMNLGEGEAP
-303 HSCFDPMLMERVMVN
+303 SRIDPMLMERVLVN
-318 LVKNAVESIAAR
+318 IVKNAAESIGD
-330 KNEAPEKSASADM
+330 EKKG
-343 PDVADASDRQ
+343 V
-353 GAIIV
+353 I
-358 KVDTVS
+358 TVS
-364 EPEAPTC
+364 LAAVTEPDTPAC

-386 VSRKLFTP
+386 ASKKLFTP

-423 STSAETSLTTFSFTL
+423 STSPETSLTTFSFTL

>member
-1 MRYRIYILLMAMI
+1 MRYRIYILLMAI
-14 TMAVIAC
+14 LIIAVVVCA
-21 VIGEA
+21 VGEA
-26 GTLWIAGLCVASLIT
+26 GTVWIVGLCVALLLV
-41 TALLARA
+41 TALLAQA
-48 VHTPLKAAQNGMY
+48 VHSPLKAVQNGMY

-66 DFASRLRPTG
+66 DFSSRLRPIG
-76 QADADRIVELYN
+76 QADADMVVEVYN
-88 TLIDSMRAERLKNL
+88 SVIDSMRAERLKNL
-102 EQDRFLSQV
+102 EQNRFLSQV
-111 VDVSPLGIAICDF
+111 VDASPLGVAICDF

-133 AWDRMQSPQLAL
+133 AWEKMQSPRLAK
-145 AIDGVADGDTA
+145 AIDSISDGTTG

-186 KLTEE
+186 KLTDE
-191 IAAAQKQMFNT
+191 IVAAEKQMFNT

-225 GEMHAGDALAA
+225 EEMHAGDPLTA
-236 DAITSCSTS
+236 DAITSCSAS

-263 APVMEQVDLKEWLT
+263 APVPEQVDLHEWLM

-286 GADHG
+286 VAGRG
-291 ITLTLILGAGET
+291 ITLEMNLGEGEAP
-303 HSCFDPMLMERVMVN
+303 SRIDPMLMERVLVN
-318 LVKNAVESIAAR
+318 IVKNAAESIGD
-330 KNEAPEKSASADM
+330 EKKG
-343 PDVADASDRQ
+343 V
-353 GAIIV
+353 I
-358 KVDTVS
+358 TVS
-364 EPEAPTC
+364 LAAVTEPDTPAC

-386 VSRKLFTP
+386 TSKKLFTP

-423 STSAETSLTTFSFTL
+423 STSPETSLTTFSFTL

>member
-1 MRYRIYILLMAMI
+1 MRYRIYILLMVVITVAMI
-14 TMAVIAC
+14 ACAV
-21 VIGEA
+21 GEA
-26 GTLWIAGLCVASLIT
+26 GTVWIVGLCVALLLV
-41 TALLARA
+41 TALLAQA
-48 VHTPLKAAQNGMY
+48 VHSPLKAVQNGMY

-66 DFASRLRPTG
+66 DFSSRLRPIG

-102 EQDRFLSQV
+102 EQDRFLSLV

-133 AWDRMQSPQLAL
+133 AWDRMQSATLSH

-186 KLTEE
+186 KLTDE
-191 IAAAQKQMFNT
+191 IVAAEKQMFNT

-225 GEMHAGDALAA
+225 EEMHAGDALTA
-236 DAITSCSTS
+236 DAITSCSAS

-263 APVMEQVDLKEWLT
+263 APVPEQVDLNEWLM
-277 RLRPTLQAL
+277 RLRPALQAL
-286 GADHG
+286 VTGRG
-291 ITLTLILGAGET
+291 ITLEMNLGEGEAP
-303 HSCFDPMLMERVMVN
+303 SRIDPMLMERVLVN
-318 LVKNAVESIAAR
+318 IVKNAAESIGD
-330 KNEAPEKSASADM
+330 EKKG
-343 PDVADASDRQ
+343 V
-353 GAIIV
+353 I
-358 KVDTVS
+358 TVS
-364 EPEAPTC
+364 LAAVTEPDTPAC

-386 VSRKLFTP
+386 ASKKLFTP

-423 STSAETSLTTFSFTL
+423 STSPETSLTTFSFTL

>member
-1 MRYRIYILLMAMI
+1 MRYRVYIVLTVVLTVTVMI
-14 TMAVIAC
+14 CAVS
-21 VIGEA
+21 EA
-26 GTLWIAGLCVASLIT
+26 GMSWIVGLCMALLLV
-41 TALLARA
+41 TALLAQA
-48 VHTPLKAAQNGMY
+48 VYSPLKAVRNGMY

-66 DFASRLRPTG
+66 DFSSRLRPIG
-76 QADADRIVELYN
+76 QADADMVVEVYN

-102 EQDRFLSQV
+102 EQNRFLSQV
-111 VDVSPLGIAICDF
+111 VDASPLGVAVCDF

-133 AWDRMQSPQLAL
+133 AWDKMQSPRLTQ
-145 AIDGVADGDTA
+145 AIAGMTDGATD

-186 KLTEE
+186 KLTDE
-191 IAAAQKQMFNT
+191 IVAAEKQMFNT

-225 GEMHAGDALAA
+225 EEMHAGDQLTA
-236 DAITSCSTS
+236 DAIKSCSAS

-263 APVMEQVDLKEWLT
+263 APVPEQIDLNEWLS
-277 RLRPTLQAL
+277 RLRPSLQAL
-286 GADHG
+286 VAGRG
-291 ITLTLILGAGET
+291 IILEMNLGEEEAP
-303 HSCFDPMLMERVMVN
+303 SRIDSMLMERVLVN
-318 LVKNAVESIAAR
+318 IVKNAAESITAR
-330 KNEAPEKSASADM
+330 KAETP
-343 PDVADASDRQ
+343 DASEVSDSQ
-353 GAIIV
+353 EGLI
-358 KVDTVS
+358 TVS
-364 EPEAPTC
+364 LTAVTEPDTPGC
-371 HLLSVTDNGKGISPE
+371 HLLSVTDNGKGISSE
-386 VSRKLFTP
+386 VSKKLFTP

-423 STSAETSLTTFSFTL
+423 STSPETFLTTFSFTL

>member
-1 MRYRIYILLMAMI
+1 MRYRVYIVLMVVL
-14 TMAVIAC
+14 TVAVMVCA
-21 VIGEA
+21 VGEA
-26 GTLWIAGLCVASLIT
+26 GTLWIVGLCVALLLV
-41 TALLARA
+41 TALLAQA
-48 VHTPLKAAQNGMY
+48 VHSPLKAVQNGMY

-66 DFASRLRPTG
+66 DFSSRLRPIG
-76 QADADRIVELYN
+76 QADADMVVEVYN
-88 TLIDSMRAERLKNL
+88 SVIDSMRAERLKNL
-102 EQDRFLSQV
+102 EQNRFLSQV
-111 VDVSPLGIAICDF
+111 VDASPLGVAICDF

-133 AWDRMQSPQLAL
+133 AWEKMQSPRLAK
-145 AIDGVADGDTA
+145 AIDSISDGTTG

-186 KLTEE
+186 KLTDE
-191 IAAAQKQMFNT
+191 IVAAEKQMFNT

-225 GEMHAGDALAA
+225 EEMHAGDPLTA
-236 DAITSCSTS
+236 DAIKSCSAS

-263 APVMEQVDLKEWLT
+263 APVPEQVDLHEWLM
-277 RLRPTLQAL
+277 RLRPALQAL
-286 GADHG
+286 VAGRG
-291 ITLTLILGAGET
+291 ITLEMNLGEGEAP
-303 HSCFDPMLMERVMVN
+303 SRIDPMLMERVLVN
-318 LVKNAVESIAAR
+318 IVKNAAESIGD
-330 KNEAPEKSASADM
+330 EKKG
-343 PDVADASDRQ
+343 V
-353 GAIIV
+353 I
-358 KVDTVS
+358 TVS
-364 EPEAPTC
+364 LAAVTEPDTPAC
-371 HLLSVTDNGKGISPE
+371 HLLSVTDNGKGISP
-386 VSRKLFTP
+386 VASKKLFTP

-423 STSAETSLTTFSFTL
+423 STSPETSLTTFSFTL

>member
-1 MRYRIYILLMAMI
+1 MVVL
-14 TMAVIAC
+14 TVAVVVCA
-21 VIGEA
+21 VGEG
-26 GTLWIAGLCVASLIT
+26 GTLWIVGLCVALLLV
-41 TALLARA
+41 TALLAQA
-48 VHTPLKAAQNGMY
+48 VHSPLKAVQNGMY

-66 DFASRLRPTG
+66 DFSSRLRPIG
-76 QADADRIVELYN
+76 QADADMVVEVYN
-88 TLIDSMRAERLKNL
+88 SVIDSMRAERLRNL
-102 EQDRFLSQV
+102 EQNRFLSQV
-111 VDVSPLGIAICDF
+111 VDTSPLGVAICDF

-133 AWDRMQSPQLAL
+133 AWDRMQSATLSH

-191 IAAAQKQMFNT
+191 IVAAQKQMFNT

-225 GEMHAGDALAA
+225 EEMHAGDPLTA
-236 DAITSCSTS
+236 DAITSCSAS

-263 APVMEQVDLKEWLT
+263 APVPEQVDLNEWLM
-277 RLRPTLQAL
+277 RLRPALQAL
-286 GADHG
+286 VTGRG
-291 ITLTLILGAGET
+291 ITLEMNLGEGEAP
-303 HSCFDPMLMERVMVN
+303 SRIDPMLMERVLVN
-318 LVKNAVESIAAR
+318 IVKNAAESIGD
-330 KNEAPEKSASADM
+330 EKKG
-343 PDVADASDRQ
+343 V
-353 GAIIV
+353 I
-358 KVDTVS
+358 TVS
-364 EPEAPTC
+364 LAAVTEPDTPAC

-386 VSRKLFTP
+386 ASRKLFTP

-423 STSAETSLTTFSFTL
+423 STSPETSLTTFSFTL

>member
-1 MRYRIYILLMAMI
+1 MVVL
-14 TMAVIAC
+14 TVAVMVCA
-21 VIGEA
+21 VGEG
-26 GTLWIAGLCVASLIT
+26 GTLWIVGLCVALLLV
-41 TALLARA
+41 TALLAQA
-48 VHTPLKAAQNGMY
+48 VHSPLKAVQNGMY

-66 DFASRLRPTG
+66 DFSSRLRPIG
-76 QADADRIVELYN
+76 QADADMVVEVYN
-88 TLIDSMRAERLKNL
+88 SVIDSMRAERLKNL
-102 EQDRFLSQV
+102 EQNRFLSQV
-111 VDVSPLGIAICDF
+111 VDASPLGVAICDF

-133 AWDRMQSPQLAL
+133 AWEKMQSPRLAK
-145 AIDGVADGDTA
+145 AIDSIADGTTG

-186 KLTEE
+186 KLTDE
-191 IAAAQKQMFNT
+191 IVAAEKQMFNT

-225 GEMHAGDALAA
+225 EEMHAGDPLTA
-236 DAITSCSTS
+236 DAITSCSAS

-263 APVMEQVDLKEWLT
+263 APVPEQVDLHEWLM
-277 RLRPTLQAL
+277 RLRPALQAL
-286 GADHG
+286 VAGRG
-291 ITLTLILGAGET
+291 ITLEMNLGEGEAP
-303 HSCFDPMLMERVMVN
+303 SRIDPMLMERVLVN
-318 LVKNAVESIAAR
+318 IVKNAAESIGD
-330 KNEAPEKSASADM
+330 EKKG
-343 PDVADASDRQ
+343 V
-353 GAIIV
+353 I
-358 KVDTVS
+358 TVS
-364 EPEAPTC
+364 LAAVTEPDTPAC

-386 VSRKLFTP
+386 ASKKLFTP

-423 STSAETSLTTFSFTL
+423 STSPETSLTTFSFTL

>member
-1 MRYRIYILLMAMI
+1 MRYRIYILLMVVITVAMI
-14 TMAVIAC
+14 ACAV
-21 VIGEA
+21 GEV

-48 VHTPLKAAQNGMY
+48 VHTPLKAVQNGMY

-66 DFASRLRPTG
+66 DFSSRLRPIG
-76 QADADRIVELYN
+76 QADADMVVEVYN
-88 TLIDSMRAERLKNL
+88 SVIDSMRAERLKNL
-102 EQDRFLSQV
+102 EQNRFLSQV
-111 VDVSPLGIAICDF
+111 VDASPLGVAICDF

-133 AWDRMQSPQLAL
+133 AWEKMQSPRLAK
-145 AIDGVADGDTA
+145 AIDSISDGTTG

-186 KLTEE
+186 KLTDE
-191 IAAAQKQMFNT
+191 IVAAEKQMFNT

-225 GEMHAGDALAA
+225 GEMHAGDPLTA
-236 DAITSCSTS
+236 DAITSCSAS

-263 APVMEQVDLKEWLT
+263 APVPEPVDLNEWLM
-277 RLRPTLQAL
+277 RLRPALQAL
-286 GADHG
+286 VTGRG
-291 ITLTLILGAGET
+291 ITLEMNLGEGEAP
-303 HSCFDPMLMERVMVN
+303 SRIDPMLMERVLVN
-318 LVKNAVESIAAR
+318 IVKNAAESIGD
-330 KNEAPEKSASADM
+330 EKKG
-343 PDVADASDRQ
+343 V
-353 GAIIV
+353 I
-358 KVDTVS
+358 TVS
-364 EPEAPTC
+364 LAAVTEPDTPAC

-386 VSRKLFTP
+386 ASKKLFTP

-423 STSAETSLTTFSFTL
+423 STSPETSLTTFSFTL

>member
-1 MRYRIYILLMAMI
+1 MRYRIYILLMVVITVAMI
-14 TMAVIAC
+14 ACAV
-21 VIGEA
+21 GEA

-48 VHTPLKAAQNGMY
+48 VHTPLKAVQNGMY

-66 DFASRLRPTG
+66 DFSSRLRPTG
-76 QADADRIVELYN
+76 QADADRIVKLYN

-102 EQDRFLSQV
+102 EQNRFLSQV
-111 VDVSPLGIAICDF
+111 VDASPLGVAICDF
-124 DGRIVQTNR
+124 DGNIVQTNR
-133 AWDRMQSPQLAL
+133 AWDRMQSPRLSH
-145 AIDGVADGDTA
+145 AIAGVADGTTG

-186 KLTEE
+186 KLTDE
-191 IAAAQKQMFNT
+191 IVAAEKQMFNT

-225 GEMHAGDALAA
+225 GEMHAGDALAV

-263 APVMEQVDLKEWLT
+263 APVPEPVDLNEWLM
-277 RLRPTLQAL
+277 RLRPALQAL
-286 GADHG
+286 VTGRG
-291 ITLTLILGAGET
+291 ITLEMNLGEGEAP
-303 HSCFDPMLMERVMVN
+303 SRIDPMLMERVLVN
-318 LVKNAVESIAAR
+318 IVKNAAESIGD
-330 KNEAPEKSASADM
+330 EKKG
-343 PDVADASDRQ
+343 V
-353 GAIIV
+353 I
-358 KVDTVS
+358 TVS
-364 EPEAPTC
+364 LAAVTEPDTPAC

-386 VSRKLFTP
+386 ASKKLFTP

-423 STSAETSLTTFSFTL
+423 STSPETSLTTFSFTL